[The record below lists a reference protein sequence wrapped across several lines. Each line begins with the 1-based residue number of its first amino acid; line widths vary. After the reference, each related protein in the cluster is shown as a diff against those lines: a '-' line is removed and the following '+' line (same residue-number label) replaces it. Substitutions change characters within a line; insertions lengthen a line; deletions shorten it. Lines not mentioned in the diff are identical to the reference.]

1 MATHSSILAGK
12 SHRQRRATV
21 HGVAAHGVAEWAGLS
36 NLASSTHIDNKFIL
50 RELQK
55 LAQETKRIN
64 REREVGSRNSDL
76 RPLFCVASCGGRKGC
91 NKGLLTL
98 KYLIPLPSFFYYFKK
113 KEKKGYNS
121 SVDTGSVF
129 YRSYF
134 YIKVQNYALIY
145 SIEINSMYMSSEN
158 ENPSK

>member
-12 SHRQRRATV
+12 SHGQRRATV
-21 HGVAAHGVAEWAGLS
+21 HGVAESAGLS
-36 NLASSTHIDNKFIL
+36 DLAYSTHIDNKLIL

-64 REREVGSRNSDL
+64 RETEVGSRNSDL
-76 RPLFCVASCGGRKGC
+76 RTLYCVASCGGRKGC
-91 NKGLLTL
+91 NKSLLTL

-121 SVDTGSVF
+121 SVVTGSVL